1 MESDTAS
8 SRHFAE
14 LTVSKEDAGQRLD
27 LYVAERFPELSRTR
41 VQELIDGGLLLVDG
55 HASKR
60 AYRLRPGERVRVE
73 SQPRPAIKA
82 YAENIPLQVL
92 FEDEDVL
99 VVNKPAGMTVH
110 AGAGRSSGT
119 LVNALL
125 GRGQHLSSGS
135 QAVRPGIVHRLDR
148 ETSGAILVAKNDAAH
163 ARLAEAFRT
172 RAVKKT
178 YVALVEGLIPK
189 ERGRIELAIARHP
202 KSRTRMTAVAARRL
216 PASAKARQARTDWR
230 VLATLSAARPYRGR
244 GFTLLEV
251 QLHTGRTHQIRVHF
265 AALGHPVVGDAL
277 YGSATRKARAGLTAL
292 VASEFALK
300 RIFLH
305 AARLAFQQPRTGEWI
320 EVTAPLP
327 LELRDFL
334 HRLADSLGHDV
345 SEIDARMRA
354 YL

>member
-1 MESDTAS
+1 MESTTAS
-8 SRHFAE
+8 PAHRAE

-41 VQELIDGGLLLVDG
+41 VQELIDSGLLLVGG
-55 HASKR
+55 HPSKR
-60 AYRLRPGERVRVE
+60 AYRLRPGERVQVE
-73 SQPRPAIKA
+73 LQPRPALKA
-82 YAENIPLQVL
+82 YAENIPLQIL

-110 AGAGRSSGT
+110 AGAGRASGT

-135 QAVRPGIVHRLDR
+135 QALRPGIVHRLDR

-163 ARLAEAFRT
+163 AQLAEAFRT
-172 RAVKKT
+172 RAVKKV
-178 YVALVEGLIPK
+178 YVALVEGLVTR
-189 ERGRIELAIARHP
+189 ERGRIELVIARHP
-202 KSRTRMTAVAARRL
+202 RRRTRMTAVAARHF
-216 PASAKARQARTDWR
+216 PALAKAREARTDWR
-230 VLATLSAARPYRGR
+230 VLATLSASRPYRGR

-277 YGSATRKARAGLTAL
+277 YGPARGKRKSGLTPPGTP
-292 VASEFALK
+292 EFALK

-305 AARLAFQQPRTGEWI
+305 AARLSFQQPRSGQWI
-320 EVTAPLP
+320 EVAAPLP

-334 HRLADSLGHDV
+334 HRLAGFLGREA
-345 SEIDARMRA
+345 SEIDARIGA